1 MLIRS
6 SRLAILALLVGLP
19 AASPSLAQV
28 LPGVGQPPPAQEQPT
43 AEQPA
48 RPDPMAIDP
57 ARVPERAE
65 QSRATQRKALQI
77 AEPLAKELA
86 ISPKL
91 PEAVERIAAMSA
103 DPALGDPVG
112 MDFRSLEGAS
122 QQWAIM
128 HTTLNEWQTR
138 LTSRSQS
145 LADWRKTASWEINT
159 WELTAR
165 ELSKSGIGGGL
176 VDTAR
181 GVLEAW
187 RDADNRLKSRQGE
200 VLAVQGQLNAQ
211 VEIVEEMLDR
221 IARVRAETRLG
232 VLQPNYQPLWQGTGP
247 LSRQRALPSISD
259 RASRDMDL
267 ARDYVRAQ
275 QTSIF
280 VHAVLTLLGIA
291 VFVSARKRVQSL
303 AERREDL
310 VRPLSIFRRP
320 FAAAIAL
327 SLMAFPWAYPD
338 APPSFREVV
347 AIVALIPV
355 VVLLPLI
362 VAPSM
367 RKAVYAV
374 AGLSLLVRFTD
385 VVSSGTT
392 AGRLVLLVY
401 AIGAGAAAW
410 WFFRPG
416 GPASSVD
423 GGRYWRAARVMARLA
438 AFVFFVSAALNII
451 GFVSLA
457 DLLAEGALLSAFL
470 GLLMLLS
477 VSVTE
482 GVSAAVLFSPVM
494 QVSNMARWNGQIILN
509 WIVRVASLGAAI
521 IWSLGTLRYFRI
533 QEPVL
538 EGLWGVLTASATI
551 GSVSISLGDI
561 IGFGLAIFAG
571 LYVSRFLRFVLS
583 VEVFPRVTLP
593 RGVPAT
599 IVMLLN
605 YTVLGLAFVLAVAA
619 AGIDLTKFALI
630 AGALSVGIGFGLQNV
645 VNNFVSGLILAFER
659 PVQAGDAVQVGDV
672 WGEVRRIGVRS
683 STVRTWSGAEVIV
696 PNADLISNQVTN
708 WTLSDRQRRME
719 IPIGVAYGT
728 DPHRVIE
735 LATLCATNHTQVLSS
750 PAPRTIFTGF
760 GESSLDFELRA
771 WTAEFDNYLATKSDL
786 LLAVH
791 DALYAAGIE
800 IPFPQRDLHLRTVD
814 GQAAMGLTGRVP
826 PQPSGPP
833 PEDVAESGPEA
844 GSEAGSG
851 SGAGG
856 ATEGSGEAGASA
868 PGGETTGDGAGRGS
882 G

>member
-1 MLIRS
+1 LLTRAF
-6 SRLAILALLVGLP
+6 RLAILALLFGLP
-19 AASPSLAQV
+19 AVSPSLAQV
-28 LPGVGQPPPAQEQPT
+28 LPGIGQSPPAPSPEQQP

-48 RPDPMAIDP
+48 APPEAVAID
-57 ARVPERAE
+57 ASRVSERAE

-77 AEPLAKELA
+77 AEPLAKEQA

-91 PEAVERIAAMSA
+91 PEAVDRIASMKA
-103 DPALGDPVG
+103 DPGLGDPVG
-112 MDFRSLEGAS
+112 MDFRSLEGAT
-122 QQWAIM
+122 QQWQIM
-128 HTTLNEWQTR
+128 RSTLNDWQTK
-138 LTSRSQS
+138 LSTRSQT
-145 LADWRKTASWEINT
+145 LAGWRQTAGWEIKT

-165 ELSKSGIGGGL
+165 ELRKSGVGGAL
-176 VDTAR
+176 VDTAK
-181 GVLEAW
+181 GVQQAW
-187 RDADNRLKSRQGE
+187 QEADNKLKSRQSE

-211 VEIVEEMLDR
+211 LEIVEEMLDL

-232 VLQPNYQPLWQGTGP
+232 VLQPDYKPLWQGISP
-247 LSRQRALPSISD
+247 LQRQRALPSISD
-259 RASRDMDL
+259 RTSRDTEI
-267 ARDYVRAQ
+267 ARAYIRGQ

-280 VHAVLTLLGIA
+280 VHAVLTLLGIGIFLA
-291 VFVSARKRVQSL
+291 ARNRVRGL

-310 VRPLSIFRRP
+310 QRPLSIFRRP
-320 FAAAIAL
+320 ITAALAL

-347 AIVALIPV
+347 GIVALIPV

-367 RKAVYAV
+367 RKAVYVV

-385 VVSSGTT
+385 VVSSGTS
-392 AGRLVLLVY
+392 AGRVVLLVY
-401 AIGAGAAAW
+401 SIAAGAAAW

-416 GPASSVD
+416 GAASKVE
-423 GGRYWRAARVMARLA
+423 GGRYWRSARVMARLA
-438 AFVFFVSAALNII
+438 AFLFFVSAALNII

-457 DLLAEGALLSAFL
+457 DLLAEGTLLSAFL
-470 GLLMLLS
+470 GLLMLVA

-482 GVSAAVLFSPVM
+482 GVSAAILFSPVM
-494 QVSNMARWNGQIILN
+494 QVSNMARWNGQIILH
-509 WIVRVASLGAAI
+509 WIVRVASLGAVI
-521 IWSLGTLRYFRI
+521 LWFLGTLRYFRI

-538 EGLWGVLTASATI
+538 QGLWAILTASATI

-561 IGFGLAIFAG
+561 IGFVLAIFGG
-571 LYVSRFLRFVLS
+571 LYVSRFLRFVLN

-659 PVQAGDAVQVGDV
+659 PVQAGDAVQVGDI

-728 DPHRVIE
+728 NPHQVIE
-735 LATLCATNHTQVLSS
+735 LATGCAKNHPQVLSS
-750 PAPRTIFTGF
+750 PEPRTIFTGF

-771 WTAEFDNYLATKSDL
+771 WTEEFDNYLATKSDL

-814 GQAAMGLTGRVP
+814 GEAASRLTGRAA
-826 PQPSGPP
+826 PQPSGAS
-833 PEDVAESGPEA
+833 PEDAA
-844 GSEAGSG
+844 GSVPDSASG
-851 SGAGG
+851 AEAGG
-856 ATEGSGEAGASA
+856 APEDSGSTGASEPA
-868 PGGETTGDGAGRGS
+868 GGTSGDDTGRGS
-882 G
+882 A